1 MEKEVSVLIPA
12 HNEEKTLNFCLKSI
26 FNQVGIKEI
35 ILVADR
41 CTDNTIAIAKKHNI
55 RVLEK
60 NFKKWLNPRAE
71 VINFGIDELEGT
83 YAFLCDADL
92 YLTKNFMRHMIK
104 SIKNPKTGVVS
115 GTCITKGIFGI
126 PNYQTFLGGC
136 RLIRT
141 RLLKEVRC
149 KDLIGF
155 DTYQDLLIEKKG
167 FEVIAN
173 KKAIAYE
180 MRPFRSK
187 KYINQGIRK
196 GWARYQLCFPFIFT
210 ILHLLFKFIT
220 NPFTLPE
227 IISTLIGYVEG
238 RIINLPRFK
247 EARKIIVR
255 RQKNRIRNFISKGLL

>member
-1 MEKEVSVLIPA
+1 MQKEVSVLIPA
-12 HNEEKTLNFCLKSI
+12 HNEEKTLNICLKSVI
-26 FNQVGIKEI
+26 NQVGIKEV

-41 CTDNTIAIAKKHNI
+41 CTDRTINIAKKNNI

-60 NFKKWLNPRAE
+60 NFKKWSNPRAE
-71 VINFGIDELEGT
+71 VINFGIDELNGLYT
-83 YAFLCDADL
+83 FLCDADL
-92 YLTKNFMRHMIK
+92 YLTNNFMKNMIK
-104 SIKNPKTGVVS
+104 SIKNPKIGVVS

-141 RLLKEVRC
+141 QLLKEVRC

-180 MRPFRSK
+180 MRPFRSR

-196 GWARYQLCFPFIFT
+196 GWARYQLCFPFGFT
-210 ILHLLFKFIT
+210 ILHLLFKLIR

-227 IISTLIGYVEG
+227 IISTLIGYIEA
-238 RIINLPRFK
+238 RIIKLPRFK
-247 EARKIIVR
+247 ETKKIIAR
-255 RQKNRIRNFISKGLL
+255 RQIDRIRNFISKRIL